1 MSTWSTARVAAYRL
15 VSPSARIT
23 TSSAMLRSLP
33 STKPRDGEDDHE
45 QRDGD
50 DADADGAP
58 HGRGQDSDAKICRFR
73 LAAGRAGTDRRL
85 IITRDRTGGRRQRH
99 LDRLGLAGVEFG
111 QLLGIEARLPAL
123 RRRRAEFDI
132 TRRFAAV
139 VFRDDGQLAVLA
151 GIGFAAETTAFPGER
166 QTGLADDGDGEVKI
180 GRRGLA
186 LGVQRELVF
195 AGRRIAR
202 QRHGGFDVLGLAGL
216 YRDAGELL
224 GAIGLGKTDL
234 EVLRR
239 VGAEINRSVAPAVV
253 GDRDLEFEGGS
264 SGAAQGREVRGELE
278 LGRQLLPDRDSY
290 RALQRTPV
298 TAAFD
303 NETIVTGAGTGRGF
317 EPKLQLLLTIRR
329 DHR

>member
-23 TSSAMLRSLP
+23 TSSAMLRSLT
-33 STKPRDGEDDHE
+33 SAKPRDGEDHNE
-45 QRDGD
+45 EGGSNN
-50 DADADGAP
+50 ADTYGAP
-58 HGRGQDSDAKICRFR
+58 HCRGQDGDAEIC
-73 LAAGRAGTDRRL
+73 
-85 IITRDRTGGRRQRH
+85 
-99 LDRLGLAGVEFG
+99 RLGLAGIEFG
-111 QLLGIEARLPAL
+111 QFLGIEARLPAL

-139 VFRDDGQLAVLA
+139 VLRDDGQLAVLA

-166 QTGLADDGDGEVKI
+166 QTGLADDGNGEVKI

-224 GAIGLGKTDL
+224 GAIGLGKSDL

-239 VGAEINRSVAPAVV
+239 VGAEINRSVAPTVV
-253 GDRDLEFEGGS
+253 GARDLEFEGGS
-264 SGAAQGREVRGELE
+264 SGAAQRREVRGQLE
-278 LGRQLLPDRDSY
+278 LGRQLLPNCDSY

-303 NETIVTGAGTGRGF
+303 NETIVTGAGTGRWF

>member
-132 TRRFAAV
+132 ACGFTAV
-139 VFRDDGQLAVLA
+139 VLCDQGQLAVLA
-151 GIGFAAETTAFPGER
+151 GIGFAAETTAFACEC
-166 QTGLADDGDGEVKI
+166 QAGLADDSNGEVEI

-195 AGRRIAR
+195 AGGRIAR
-202 QRHGGFDVLGLAGL
+202 QGHGGFDVLGLAGL

-224 GAIGLGKTDL
+224 GAIGLGKSNL

-239 VGAEINRSVAPAVV
+239 VSAEVDRGVATAVV
-253 GDRDLEFEGGS
+253 RDRDLEFEGGGR
-264 SGAAQGREVRGELE
+264 GAAKGREVRRELE
-278 LGRQLLPDRDSY
+278 LGRQLLPDRDGY
-290 RALQRTPV
+290 RELQCAAAALRL
-298 TAAFD
+298 D
-303 NETIVTGAGTGRGF
+303 E
-317 EPKLQLLLTIRR
+317 E
-329 DHR
+329 